1 MENLAGFANI
11 VPYLTHPLALVGYVL
26 MLFFGIHRALIK
38 AGIIPPLSQ
47 RAGSKVVQMLLRYG
61 FVIALLIILLGF
73 GLQFATG

>member
-1 MENLAGFANI
+1 MENLAGFAAI

-26 MLFFGIHRALIK
+26 MLFFGIHRALIE